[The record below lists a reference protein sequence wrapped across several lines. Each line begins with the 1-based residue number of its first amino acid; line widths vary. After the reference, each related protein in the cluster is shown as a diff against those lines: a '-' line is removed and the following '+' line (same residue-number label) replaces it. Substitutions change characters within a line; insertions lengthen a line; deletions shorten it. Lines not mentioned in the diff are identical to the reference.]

1 MSNLTQ
7 HKCFNKHCD
16 AFSSAPGRCEICA
29 KVWKETCDKAQAWWS
44 ERKLKNESEEGI
56 SRNAII

>member
-16 AFSSAPGRCEICA
+16 AFNSAPGRCEICA
-29 KVWKETCDKAQAWWS
+29 KVWKETCEKAQAWWS
-44 ERKLKNESEEGI
+44 KKGQQYESQNEFS
-56 SRNAII
+56 S